1 MQSRLEPRLRAT
13 TARSSNFLND
23 RGMPTSEHTS
33 APPSASGVSHPS
45 LPHGTHLTNPGIF
58 LFGYDTG
65 IGGGVLVLPTFAK
78 DFGITGSKEHVAD
91 LQGNVVAILQGGAFF
106 GAIIM

>member
-1 MQSRLEPRLRAT
+1 M
-13 TARSSNFLND
+13 
-23 RGMPTSEHTS
+23 
-33 APPSASGVSHPS
+33 PPSVSGVGLFFSKNLVP
-45 LPHGTHLTNPGIF
+45 PLTGFLGIF

-65 IGGGVLVLPTFAK
+65 IGGGVLVLPTFAA
-78 DFGITGSKEHVAD
+78 DFGIVGSKQHVAD

>member
-1 MQSRLEPRLRAT
+1 MSEPTFVPQSD
-13 TARSSNFLND
+13 F
-23 RGMPTSEHTS
+23 
-33 APPSASGVSHPS
+33 GVSPTYHNILS
-45 LPHGTHLTNPGIF
+45 TRLIFLPGIF

-65 IGGGVLVLPTFAK
+65 IGGGVLVLPTFAA

-106 GAIIM
+106 GAIIMCVHSSSITTASTDT